1 MEIKEIISSFINEN
15 SNTLDVVFRTTE
27 DSDEE
32 VRQDK
37 IFIEDLDDFD
47 YDFFKKIESGSFLNE
62 EEFEYDYDEIYLENE
77 LDEEELLSFLNEYY
91 LVNPNKLP
99 QSEPF

>member
-32 VRQDK
+32 LRQDK
-37 IFIEDLDDFD
+37 IFIEDLDEFD
-47 YDFFKKIESGSFLNE
+47 YDFFKKIKNDSFINE
-62 EEFEYDYDEIYLENE
+62 DEFEYDYDEIYSENE
-77 LDEEELLSFLNEYY
+77 LDEDELLSFLNEYY
-91 LVNPNKLP
+91 LVNPSKLP